1 MTSSE
6 AYIHYTPEKF
16 GADGEVTDESTQA
29 FLTGFLNEYRDHVV
43 RVLTVLPRQ

>member
-1 MTSSE
+1 MTSPE

-16 GADGEVTDESTQA
+16 GADGEVIDESTRK